1 MNKRLAMLE
10 KMVASGQADSFA
22 RYALGMEYRKEG
34 RTVEAV
40 ATFTDLRAADP
51 DYVAQYL
58 MAGTMLLEASRGE
71 EGRAWLEA
79 GLVVAQR
86 TGNSHALG
94 ELQSALDGA
103 SNDSPH

>member
-51 DYVAQYL
+51 DYV
-58 MAGTMLLEASRGE
+58 
-71 EGRAWLEA
+71 
-79 GLVVAQR
+79 V
-86 TGNSHALG
+86 
-94 ELQSALDGA
+94 
-103 SNDSPH
+103 